1 MRDDGSASTAMLG
14 LDGFVLLG
22 VSTAFGE
29 LEQVIETTAA
39 RAWCTGCGVAA
50 TPHGHRQVRVRDLPS
65 AGRAVTLVWLKRLW
79 RCAEQLCPVSTWSET
94 SEHLRPRASLSER
107 ARAEACRL
115 VGADGL
121 DVAAV
126 TATLGV
132 GWATV
137 MRAVRDYGRPLVD
150 DPVRLAGVVGI
161 GVDETAFLAANGRHH
176 TQFVTGV
183 VALPGPGSPVRTAAR
198 RAAWPHE
205 KRCAAMDRGPGP
217 SVAGHIVVASLDP
230 FRGYATALS
239 ASLPHAVRVLDA
251 FHVVRLGQAAVDD
264 VRRRVQQQTLARRGH
279 RDDPLY
285 RARRLLRRGF
295 TTLTDRQ
302 WDTLEHALVIGDRSG
317 QLTQAW
323 MTAQELQ
330 LLYSRSRNLP
340 DAKGR
345 LWRILDRCAQSDVPE
360 LLRLARTLDAWREEL
375 LAAFT
380 PTGRRGVS
388 NGPTEAVNALIKK
401 VKRVGHGFRN
411 LDNYRLRLLLAVGVD
426 WNTVTWQ
433 AAPAT
438 PIRGRSP
445 RFVA

>member
-1 MRDDGSASTAMLG
+1 MLG
-14 LDGFVLLG
+14 LPGFVLLG

-29 LEQVIETTAA
+29 LEQVIETTAT
-39 RAWCTGCGVAA
+39 RSWCAGCGVAA
-50 TPHGHRQVRVRDLPS
+50 TAHGRRQVRVRDLPS
-65 AGRAVTLVWLKRLW
+65 GGRAVTLVWLKRLW
-79 RCAEQLCPVSTWSET
+79 RCAELLCPVATWSET
-94 SEHLRPRASLSER
+94 SDQLRPRASLSER
-107 ARAEACRL
+107 ARREACRL

-126 TATLGV
+126 AAALGV

-137 MRAVRDYGRPLVD
+137 MRAVREHGRPLID
-150 DPVRLAGVVGI
+150 DPARIADVVAV

-176 TQFVTGV
+176 TQFVTGI
-183 VALPGPGSPVRTAAR
+183 VALPGPGRASAQLLDVVPGRTRNALQQWINAQDPAW
-198 RAAWPHE
+198 RAQ
-205 KRCAAMDRGPGP
+205 
-217 SVAGHIVVASLDP
+217 VAVASLDP
-230 FRGYATALS
+230 FRGYATALT
-239 ASLPHAVRVLDA
+239 AALPHAVRVLDA
-251 FHVVRLGQAAVDD
+251 FHVVRLGHAAVDE
-264 VRRRVQQQTLARRGH
+264 VRRRVQQQTLGRRGH

-302 WDTLEHALVIGDRSG
+302 WAVLEHALVVGDRSG

-340 DAKGR
+340 DAKRR
-345 LWRILDRCAQSDVPE
+345 LWAILDRCAQSDVPE
-360 LLRLARTLDAWREEL
+360 LLRLARTLDAWRGEL

-380 PTGRRGVS
+380 PTGRRGIS

-401 VKRVGHGFRN
+401 VKRIGHGFRN
-411 LDNYRLRLLLAVGVD
+411 LDNYRLRLLLAAGVD

-438 PIRGRSP
+438 PIRGRPP
-445 RFVA
+445 RLVA

>member
-1 MRDDGSASTAMLG
+1 VHRVRCRGD
-14 LDGFVLLG
+14 
-22 VSTAFGE
+22 
-29 LEQVIETTAA
+29 
-39 RAWCTGCGVAA
+39 RAW
-50 TPHGHRQVRVRDLPS
+50 PPPVRVRDLPS
-65 AGRAVTLVWLKRLW
+65 GGRVVTLVWLKRLW
-79 RCAEQLCPVSTWSET
+79 RCAEQLCPVATWSEA
-94 SEHLRPRASLSER
+94 SEQLRPRASLPER

-126 TATLGV
+126 AAALGV

-150 DPVRLAGVVGI
+150 DPARLGGVVGI

-183 VALPGPGSPVRTAAR
+183 VALPGPGRPSAQLLDVLPGRTANVLQQWITAQDPAW
-198 RAAWPHE
+198 RAQIA
-205 KRCAAMDRGPGP
+205 
-217 SVAGHIVVASLDP
+217 VASLDP
-230 FRGYATALS
+230 FRGYATALT

-251 FHVVRLGQAAVDD
+251 FHVVRLGHAAVDD
-264 VRRRVQQQTLARRGH
+264 VRRRVQQETLGRRGH

-302 WDTLEHALVIGDRSG
+302 WATLEHALVVGDRSG
-317 QLTQAW
+317 RLTQAW
-323 MTAQELQ
+323 MAAQELQ
-330 LLYSRSRNLP
+330 LLYSRSRDLP
-340 DAKGR
+340 DAQRR
-345 LWRILDRCAQSDVPE
+345 LWAVLDRCAQSDVPE
-360 LLRLARTLDAWREEL
+360 LLRLARTLDAWRDEL

-380 PTGRRGVS
+380 PTGRRGIS

-411 LDNYRLRLLLAVGVD
+411 LDNYRLRLLLATGVD